1 MWDRAEAHDVRSALF
16 GGEGIVRVWVVPTRA
31 APPFSVVLACELEAS
46 GRVGVHVQAQD
57 AEMIVGVTGEGV
69 VIVDEVPTLLGPGA
83 VVALPL
89 GGRMAIDNASPV
101 EPFRYLILKARGG
114 GA

>member
-1 MWDRAEAHDVRSALF
+1 MWERSEPHDERRGLF

-31 APPFSVVLACELEAS
+31 TPPFSIVLACELEAR
-46 GRVGVHVQAQD
+46 GRVGVHVQAED
-57 AEMIVGVTGEGV
+57 AEMIACVQGEGV
-69 VIVDEVPTLLGPGA
+69 VIVDDVPTLLVPGA

-89 GGRMAIDNASPV
+89 GSRMAIDNASPTDT
-101 EPFRYLILKARGG
+101 FRYLILKARGG